1 MRPCAAPGW
10 LRPVRKLHLRH
21 QSLGWPAAPWLNP
34 RSSSSSSQL
43 FPAFLLSLHVTSCH
57 FMSLHVTEDS
67 GLLWQEFPGR
77 GHGQSVVFL
86 LCGAN
91 HSHFL
96 TWHMILIY
104 FISVYIQTACYSCQT
119 STGQA
124 TYYILIWMWVPT
136 SMPWLHQH
144 ASSLRNK
151 YRAQPLCTRCGWLS
165 CNVRIFPNILDFT
178 PYTVLNMLAIAQKC
192 TSKGYRKRLKF
203 VLGRQKSSLFCN
215 GESTTCCTPCCVSLL
230 VSLHNSLRRQ
240 KSHLRH
246 WHWITALSK
255 FGVTSVYIYIV
266 LLQRPEACKLYSC
279 SGVPQSFWSQKSA
292 GDNFWRGTLEPQALP
307 DMAALDC
314 WNLQDDYQEKDHI
327 LLKGQEPIEQVPL
340 SAFQKEVFLVFRM
353 FQVELPSNSFIF
365 LQKFQFHQ
373 SLLCSAGLMGDPAI
387 PFVPG
392 LWLAWCPTS
401 CGTGI
406 MRCSTGCGI
415 HSHRESSKKRQ
426 PAWHS
431 VHVHAFCSRE
441 AEKLRQ
447 FKVGGRWVAD
457 GYV

>member
-1 MRPCAAPGW
+1 
-10 LRPVRKLHLRH
+10 
-21 QSLGWPAAPWLNP
+21 
-34 RSSSSSSQL
+34 
-43 FPAFLLSLHVTSCH
+43 
-57 FMSLHVTEDS
+57 
-67 GLLWQEFPGR
+67 
-77 GHGQSVVFL
+77 
-86 LCGAN
+86 
-91 HSHFL
+91 
-96 TWHMILIY
+96 
-104 FISVYIQTACYSCQT
+104 
-119 STGQA
+119 
-124 TYYILIWMWVPT
+124 MWVPT

-151 YRAQPLCTRCGWLS
+151 YRAQPLCTRYGWLS

-178 PYTVLNMLAIAQKC
+178 PYTVLNMLAITQKC

-255 FGVTSVYIYIV
+255 VRSHQCIYIYR
-266 LLQRPEACKLYSC
+266 LFSYRDQKLASC
-279 SGVPQSFWSQKSA
+279 ILVPGPPSRFEVKKSA

-353 FQVELPSNSFIF
+353 FQVELPSNSFTF

-392 LWLAWCPTS
+392 LWLAWCPT
-401 CGTGI
+401 
-406 MRCSTGCGI
+406 
-415 HSHRESSKKRQ
+415 
-426 PAWHS
+426 
-431 VHVHAFCSRE
+431 
-441 AEKLRQ
+441 
-447 FKVGGRWVAD
+447 
-457 GYV
+457 